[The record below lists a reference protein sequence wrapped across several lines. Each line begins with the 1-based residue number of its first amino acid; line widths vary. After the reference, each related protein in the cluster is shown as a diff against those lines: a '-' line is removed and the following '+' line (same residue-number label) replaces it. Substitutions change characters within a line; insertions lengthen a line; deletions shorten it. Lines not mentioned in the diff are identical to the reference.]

1 MTRKIVS
8 GYKGIMDLDLTNIP
22 LKFHKELVSL
32 HMKDIDEYKL
42 EQAKRSPNTR
52 YENTV
57 VKSEKYW
64 KIYYDNVRRRREE
77 LESKWF
83 KYREHNVNDEKS

>member
-1 MTRKIVS
+1 MTSKHIIS

-22 LKFHKELVSL
+22 LKFHKELVNL

-42 EQAKRSPNTR
+42 EQARRSPSNR

-64 KIYYDNVRRRREE
+64 KIYHENVRRRRQE
-77 LESKWF
+77 LEDKWF
-83 KYREHNVNDEKS
+83 KHRNHDLNEG

>member
-64 KIYYDNVRRRREE
+64 KIYYENVRRKREE
-77 LESKWF
+77 LEDKWF
-83 KYREHNVNDEKS
+83 KLRNHDVNER

>member
-1 MTRKIVS
+1 MTSKHIIP

-22 LKFHKELVSL
+22 IKFHKELVNL

-42 EQAKRSPNTR
+42 EQDRRSPSNR

-64 KIYYDNVRRRREE
+64 KIYHIEQIYLSAQIKDQVFWPAYD
-77 LESKWF
+77 
-83 KYREHNVNDEKS
+83 